1 MSTTIKTQAQAVNE
15 LRDAIIEFETTGA
28 VNEALVTSVN
38 HSLRDIQVRDFL
50 MGVTVEN
57 HSTELVASFVEYLA
71 TSAKE
76 EEIAPIYSVLGA
88 YRYQLGNESG
98 AQLALDKAIEANP
111 KHALT
116 LLLRRVMA
124 SGWPSGAFASMAR
137 ELHPKVVAGIEESQC
152 ELLIA

>member
-1 MSTTIKTQAQAVNE
+1 MSTIIKTQAQAVSE
-15 LRDAIIEFETTGA
+15 LRDAIIEFETTGEI
-28 VNEALVTSVN
+28 NESLVTSVN

-57 HSTELVASFVEYLA
+57 HSTELVASFVERLA

-111 KHALT
+111 KHSLT

>member
-1 MSTTIKTQAQAVNE
+1 LDTTIKTQSQAVNE

-28 VNEALVTSVN
+28 VNEALKTSVN

-57 HSTELVASFVEYLA
+57 HSVELVASFVEYLA
-71 TSAKE
+71 TTAKDD
-76 EEIAPIYSVLGA
+76 EIATIYSVLGA

-98 AQLALDKAIEANP
+98 AQLALDKALEANP
-111 KHALT
+111 KHSLT

-124 SGWPSGAFASMAR
+124 SGWSSGAFAAMSR
-137 ELHPKVVAGIEESQC
+137 ELHPKVVAGIEDSQS